1 MKPILPDYWR
11 GLISQERKQIEKGNK
26 VTNDSKLSRLRALAE
41 KDFTEFC
48 DPVLAQYLREVSR
61 ETQHLEANAL
71 PAPPRFA
78 GEATLLGAPRTADL
92 DGLDIALVG
101 VPYDLGVTNRPGPRF
116 GPKQIREMSY
126 LAVNGPFVHE
136 TTRVTPYRLCK
147 VADIGDVGFR
157 SLYDI
162 ESGVADIHGYFK
174 RLVDRGIIPLTA
186 GGDHSISYPILK
198 ALGRDR
204 PVGMVHIDAHADTLG
219 PIDGTRLHHG
229 APFLNAAIDGALD
242 PERTI
247 QIGIRG
253 PSAVLWGFSHASGMR
268 VIGMEE
274 ADRMGIDALI
284 AEARRV
290 IGDGPTYVS
299 VDVDA
304 MDPGFT
310 PGTGTPEVG
319 GFNPLQVQR
328 ILRGLRGANL
338 VGGDVVE
345 VSPPFDASGV
355 TAMVG
360 GRMMWELLCLLAEA
374 RHQRATAG

>member
-1 MKPILPDYWR
+1 MPRVIVRP
-11 GLISQERKQIEKGNK
+11 GSSNIHIS
-26 VTNDSKLSRLRALAE
+26 DKLSRIRALAE

-48 DPVLAQYLREVSR
+48 DPVLARYLRETAPEVQRLDAS
-61 ETQHLEANAL
+61 AL
-71 PAPPRFA
+71 PAPPRYA
-78 GEATLLGAPRTADL
+78 GEATLLGARRSDEIA
-92 DGLDIALVG
+92 GLDIALVG
-101 VPYDLGVTNRPGPRF
+101 IPYDLGVTNRPGPRF

-126 LAVNGPFVHE
+126 LAVNGPHVHE
-136 TTRVTPYRLCK
+136 TTRIAPYHLCD

-157 SLYDI
+157 SLHDI
-162 ESGVADIHGYFK
+162 DASVADIHSYFK
-174 RLVDRGIIPLTA
+174 RLVDHGITPLTA

-198 ALGRDR
+198 ALGDGQ

-219 PIDGTRLHHG
+219 PMDGTRFHHG
-229 APFLNAAIDGALD
+229 APFLNAAVDGVLD

-274 ADRMGIDALI
+274 ADRMGIDALVM
-284 AEARRV
+284 EARRV

-304 MDPGFT
+304 IDPGFT

-319 GFNPLQVQR
+319 GFSPLQVQR

-338 VGGDVVE
+338 VGADVVE
-345 VSPPFDASGV
+345 VSPPFDTTGG
-355 TAMVG
+355 TAMVA

-374 RHQRATAG
+374 HQQRKVG